1 VANDGWVLFGDA
13 TERIKKAGFKFS
25 QDRWEAWV
33 RCGLMERAERI
44 EGSNGYGLRPAQW
57 EKLKRLVSIDS
68 QLFGRRSPEA
78 AAYYAA
84 LWGIDVPPDLV
95 ADYMIKGIYTFYRTM
110 RRRII
115 QQSNGK
121 LDPRMLAESDVYKLA
136 KKSAG
141 DLVLIMPKIRN
152 PIKRM
157 MLRQFAET
165 LTFMSLCIIYDVK
178 ASRSLVGVIRSISN
192 GIFTPATAALG
203 ARLLRK
209 VIERERWRFVDPD
222 MGDNRI
228 LEEVRAAQRD
238 HPELI
243 LRACRDSGLVFAA
256 SIRGFGLEEQ
266 QSKGQ
271 PPNDAKGNARENA
284 RAFYA
289 MVPMTSAFFLT
300 MILDNP
306 KDPFL
311 MLLRRDEGANFEA
324 QIRRLDRITEWQ
336 RRRLEKTP

>member
-1 VANDGWVLFGDA
+1 MLFSDA
-13 TERIKKAGFKFS
+13 MERIKKAGFKFG
-25 QDRWEAWV
+25 QDRWETWV

-44 EGSNGYGLRPAQW
+44 EGTNSYGFRLERW

-68 QLFGRRSPEA
+68 QLFGRRFPEA
-78 AAYYAA
+78 VAYYAA

-121 LDPRMLAESDVYKLA
+121 LDPRMLVESDIFKLA
-136 KKSAG
+136 KKGAS
-141 DLVLIMPKIRN
+141 DTMKIVPKIRN

-157 MLRQFAET
+157 MLRQFVET
-165 LTFMSLCIIYDVK
+165 LTFMSMCIIYDVK
-178 ASRSLVGVIRSISN
+178 ASRSLVGVVRSISN
-192 GIFTPATAALG
+192 GIFTAATAALG

-222 MGDNRI
+222 MGNNKI

-256 SIRGFGLEEQ
+256 SIRGFGLEEE
-266 QSKGQ
+266 QSKGR
-271 PPNDAKGNARENA
+271 PPNDATGTARENA
-284 RAFYA
+284 RALYA
-289 MVPMTSAFFLT
+289 MIPMTSAFFLT

-311 MLLRRDEGANFEA
+311 MLLRRDEGADFEA

-336 RRRLEKTP
+336 RRRLEKRP